1 MKIKEILEEASE
13 PINVK
18 KGTYA
23 GAHFSPATVDALSQY
38 CKTHNIP
45 NAIAPDKFHTTIL
58 YSRKYC
64 PDYKAAGKYD
74 PMLVGKALGNF
85 HVWKTSP
92 SDPNAEKTNCLILP
106 FDCPDLAARHKELMD
121 THGATYDYDEYKP
134 HVTLSYNIGD
144 LDVDSL
150 PPFEGDIEIAD
161 EYQED
166 LDLDWAKTKAN
177 K

>member
-1 MKIKEILEEASE
+1 MKIKEILEEQE
-13 PINVK
+13 LTK
-18 KGTYA
+18 YGTYA
-23 GAHFSPATVDALSQY
+23 GAHFSDATVDALSQY
-38 CKTHNIP
+38 CKDNNIP

-58 YSRKYC
+58 YSRKHC
-64 PDYKAAGKYD
+64 PDYKARGKFD
-74 PMLVGKALGNF
+74 PMLVGTPHEKF

-106 FDCPDLAARHKELMD
+106 FDCPDLVARHKELMD

-144 LDVDSL
+144 IDADSL
-150 PPFEGDIEIAD
+150 PPFKGKIEIAD